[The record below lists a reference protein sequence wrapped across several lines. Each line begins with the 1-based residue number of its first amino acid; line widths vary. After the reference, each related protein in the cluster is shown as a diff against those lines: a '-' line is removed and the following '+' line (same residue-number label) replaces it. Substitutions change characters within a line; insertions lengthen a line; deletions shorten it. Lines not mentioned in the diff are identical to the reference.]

1 MMNTN
6 KEALLL
12 RVLVFTLIISVM
24 NGMMFNVVLPVIGK
38 EFQLTASQASWIVTG
53 YLIVYAIGTVTYG
66 KLTDKYSIKGLI
78 SFGLWILAAGSLLG
92 IVATEYWMVIVARI
106 VQAAGAAV
114 IPALAMIIPV
124 RYFAPEKRGQALG
137 TSAIGIALGNAL
149 APIVAGFVSSALS
162 WQFLFVIP
170 LLSLAALP
178 FYRKYMD
185 DERGGSEKMD
195 YLGGAL
201 LAGTVAT
208 LLLALTQSNAW
219 FLLIGMVLLI
229 LFIMRIRYA
238 EEPFV
243 KPAVFQNK
251 AYSAGMGIA
260 FLLIAI
266 SPAIPFTTPQLLSE
280 VHGLSPALT
289 GVIMLPSA
297 LVAAFLG
304 RKGGRLADE
313 KGNPFLLYTAS
324 SLLVV
329 GFISLSLVV
338 GATPVLISFFLV
350 FGVLGQ
356 SYMQIAISNTIAQTL
371 PKEQIGIG
379 MGLLSMFNFIAV
391 SVSTAALGKVLD
403 GGKTTLQLNP
413 LIQDKTAFV
422 YSNIFIVLALFVIAM
437 TMLYMLQFGRKSKTV
452 HHSSAS

>member
-1 MMNTN
+1 MNTN

-24 NGMMFNVVLPVIGK
+24 NGMMFNVVLPVIGE

-53 YLIVYAIGTVTYG
+53 YLVVYAIGTVTYG
-66 KLTDKYSIKGLI
+66 RLSDKYSMKVLI

-92 IVATEYWMVIVARI
+92 IVATEYWMVIIARI

-162 WQFLFVIP
+162 WEFLFVIP
-170 LLSLAALP
+170 LLSLATLP
-178 FYRKYMD
+178 FYRKYL
-185 DERGGSEKMD
+185 DEEKGGSEKMD

-208 LLLALTQSNAW
+208 LLLSLTQSNAW
-219 FLLIGMVLLI
+219 FLLTGMVLLI

-238 EEPFV
+238 EVPFV

-251 AYSAGMGIA
+251 AYSAGMGIG
-260 FLLIAI
+260 FLLVAI

-297 LVAAFLG
+297 LVAALLG

-338 GATPVLISFFLV
+338 GATPVLISFFLFLV
-350 FGVLGQ
+350 FWVSLICRLR
-356 SYMQIAISNTIAQTL
+356 SQI
-371 PKEQIGIG
+371 P
-379 MGLLSMFNFIAV
+379 LLRRF
-391 SVSTAALGKVLD
+391 
-403 GGKTTLQLNP
+403 P
-413 LIQDKTAFV
+413 
-422 YSNIFIVLALFVIAM
+422 
-437 TMLYMLQFGRKSKTV
+437 KSKLESGWGCYPCLT
-452 HHSSAS
+452 SLQCLCLLLP